1 MFAMKAQ
8 SSRVSRSVKKA
19 ARFVARKEFL
29 LYVGSYNTSK
39 GRGIHAF
46 RFDAATGRLTSIG
59 LATEAVNPT
68 FVTASADGRF
78 LYATKEVTRHQGKK
92 SGSVKAFAIN
102 RKTGELRFLNEV
114 ASGGT
119 IPCYVALDKT
129 GRYAMVANYGS
140 GSVEVIEVRQD
151 GRLGKVAAFDQYSG
165 CGVNPERQEGPHAHS
180 INVSPDNRFAI
191 AADLGL
197 DKVFVYRFDAKTGA
211 LALNNPAFA
220 VVNAGSGPRHI
231 AFSRNGKFVYV
242 IGEMKSNITVF
253 AYDARRGALRKLQT
267 ISTLPKGY
275 RNQSDCAEVTVSPN
289 GKFVYASNRGHNS
302 ITVFA
307 ADAKKGT
314 LAVIERV
321 PSGGNWPRHFAI
333 DPTGRYLL
341 VANQESDCV
350 AVFAVDCKTG
360 RLTATGETA
369 AVSSPACVR
378 FVDF

>member
-1 MFAMKAQ
+1 MNAQ
-8 SSRVSRSVKKA
+8 SSPAPHGSRKA
-19 ARFVARKEFL
+19 GRADGRKEFL
-29 LYVGSYNTSK
+29 LYIGSYNTAK
-39 GRGIHAF
+39 GKGIHAF
-46 RFDAATGRLTSIG
+46 RFDAATGRLTSMG

-78 LYATKEVTRHQGKK
+78 LYATKEVMRHQGRKC
-92 SGSVKAFAIN
+92 GSVKAFAIN

-140 GSVEVIEVRQD
+140 GSVEVIEVRKS
-151 GRLGKVAAFDQYSG
+151 GRLGKVTAFAQYAGS
-165 CGVNPERQEGPHAHS
+165 GVNPERQEGPHAHS
-180 INVSPDNRFAI
+180 INPSPDNRFAI

-197 DKVFVYRFDAKTGA
+197 DKVFVYHFGEKAGV
-211 LALNNPAFA
+211 LLPNNPAYA

-231 AFSRNGKFVYV
+231 AFARNGRFVYV
-242 IGEMKSNITVF
+242 IGEMGSNITVF
-253 AYDARRGALRKLQT
+253 AYDARRGTLRKLQT

-275 RNQSDCAEVTVSPN
+275 RKQSDCAEVAVSPN

-307 ADAKKGT
+307 VDPKKGT
-314 LAVIERV
+314 LTTVERV
-321 PSGGNWPRHFAI
+321 PCGGNWPRHFAI

-341 VANQESDCV
+341 VANQESDTV
-350 AVFAVDCKTG
+350 SVFSVDRKTG
-360 RLTATGETA
+360 RLSATGETA
-369 AVSSPACVR
+369 SVRKPACVR
-378 FVDF
+378 FVTF

>member
-8 SSRVSRSVKKA
+8 SPRVSRGPEKA
-19 ARFVARKEFL
+19 ARSVAKKEFL
-29 LYVGSYNTSK
+29 LYIGSYNSSK
-39 GRGIHAF
+39 GKGIHAF
-46 RFDAATGRLTSIG
+46 RFDAATGRLTSMG

-78 LYATKEVTRHQGKK
+78 LYATKEVTRHQGKQ

-129 GRYAMVANYGS
+129 GRFAMVANYGS
-140 GSVEVIEVRQD
+140 GSVEVIEVRRN
-151 GRLGKVAAFDQYSG
+151 GRLGKVTFFEQYSG
-165 CGVNPERQEGPHAHS
+165 RSVNSERQEGPHAHS

-191 AADLGL
+191 VADLGL
-197 DKVFVYRFDAKTGA
+197 DKVFVYHFDAKTGV
-211 LALNNPAFA
+211 LAPNNPAYA

-231 AFSRNGKFVYV
+231 AFSRNGRFVYV

-253 AYDARRGALRKLQT
+253 SYDARRGALRKLQT
-267 ISTLPKGY
+267 TSTLPRGY
-275 RNQSDCAEVTVSPN
+275 RSQSDCAEVAVCPN

-302 ITVFA
+302 ITVSA
-307 ADAKKGT
+307 ADARKGT
-314 LAVIERV
+314 LAVVERV
-321 PSGGNWPRHFAI
+321 PSGGNCPRHFAI

-350 AVFAVDCKTG
+350 TVFAVDRKTG

-369 AVSSPACVR
+369 TVSSPACVR
-378 FVDF
+378 FVNF